1 MTCAQAKSLFSPY
14 LDGAVTGTQMHAI
27 SQHLQFC
34 ALCRREY
41 ISLQQTQQLLAKVG
55 SRRAPADLGLKL
67 RVDVSQEAEHSRC
80 PLLQNFFVRLENSLN
95 AFMVSTTACSATTIV
110 IFIVL

>member
-1 MTCAQAKSLFSPY
+1 MM
-14 LDGAVTGTQMHAI
+14 MHAI

-55 SRRAPADLGLKL
+55 SRRAPADLALKL
-67 RVDVSQEAEHSRC
+67 RVAVSQEAAHSRR
-80 PLLQNFFVRLENSLN
+80 PLLQNFFVRLENALN
-95 AFMVSTTACSATTIV
+95 AFMFPAPAVLATAV
-110 IFIVL
+110 WLFIFQMGFLAPFRAENPECRLRSS